1 MTAIDPNAPAWQTD
15 ILACYPY
22 VLERLKSVAQV
33 TQVLEAQDFADISSA
48 KRKQIPADGTVYV
61 ILDGYTPGSDN
72 ARGREQNME
81 IGFSVILTKQQVT
94 PQPATNGV
102 GQTITAIAKALQ
114 GFDPTDKQGRAL
126 TTEPFIQRKPLAIRY
141 EDGFAFFPLRFTT
154 VVAVISDN
162 QQGR

>member
-22 VLERLKSVAQV
+22 VLERLQSVPQV
-33 TQVLEAQDFADISSA
+33 SQVLEAQDFADISSA
-48 KRKQIPADGTVYV
+48 QRKQIPADGTVYV

-72 ARGREQNME
+72 AKGREQNME

-94 PQPATNGV
+94 PQPSTNGV

-114 GFDPTDKQGRAL
+114 GFDPTDAQGRAL
-126 TTEPFIQRKPLAIRY
+126 TTEPFVQRKPLAIRY
-141 EDGFAFFPLRFTT
+141 EQGFAFFPLRFTT
-154 VVAVISDN
+154 VVAIIPDN
-162 QQGR
+162 K

>member
-1 MTAIDPNAPAWQTD
+1 MTATDPNAPAWHTD

-22 VLERLKSVAQV
+22 VLERLQSVSQV
-33 TQVLEAQDFADISSA
+33 SQVLEAQDFADISST

-61 ILDGYTPGSDN
+61 ILDGYTPGSEN
-72 ARGREQNME
+72 AKGREQNME

-114 GFDPTDKQGRAL
+114 GFDPTDERGRAL
-126 TTEPFIQRKPLAIRY
+126 TTQPFIQRKPLAVRY

-154 VVAVISDN
+154 VVAVLAD
-162 QQGR
+162 

>member
-22 VLERLKSVAQV
+22 VLERLKSVAQIS
-33 TQVLEAQDFADISSA
+33 QVLEAQDFADISSA
-48 KRKQIPADGTVYV
+48 QRRQIPADGTVYV

-72 ARGREQNME
+72 AKSREQNME

-114 GFDPTDKQGRAL
+114 GFDPTDEQGRAL
-126 TTEPFIQRKPLAIRY
+126 TTEPFVQRKPLAVRY

-154 VVAVISDN
+154 VVAIISDN
-162 QQGR
+162 Q

>member
-1 MTAIDPNAPAWQTD
+1 MANVPAWND
-15 ILACYPY
+15 NALACYPY
-22 VLERLKSVAQV
+22 VLERLREVSQV
-33 TQVLEAQDFADISSA
+33 KRVLEAADFAAISGA
-48 KRKQIPADGTVYV
+48 QRKQVPLDGAVYL
-61 ILDGYTPGSDN
+61 ILDGYTPTASNGK
-72 ARGREQNME
+72 GREQLIE

>member
-1 MTAIDPNAPAWQTD
+1 MTDTDPNAPAWQTD

-22 VLERLKSVAQV
+22 VLERLKSVSQV
-33 TQVLEAQDFADISSA
+33 SQVLEAQDFADISSA

>member
-22 VLERLKSVAQV
+22 VLERLKSVAQIS
-33 TQVLEAQDFADISSA
+33 QVLEAQDFADISSA
-48 KRKQIPADGTVYV
+48 KRRQIPADGTVYV

-72 ARGREQNME
+72 ANRREQNME

-114 GFDPTDKQGRAL
+114 GFDPTDEQGRAL
-126 TTEPFIQRKPLAIRY
+126 TTEPFVQRKPLAVRY

-154 VVAVISDN
+154 VVAIISDSL
-162 QQGR
+162 